1 MLQKNLSY
9 INNEVLK
16 NKLEKIS
23 INESKRN
30 ITYCITPSNDYI
42 LLQNDLPLDDVNNPK
57 EAIKQHLKKNI
68 KYEMKSNDIIINFG
82 IGLGYLLDETYN
94 TYPSKIYIYEPD
106 IMLLHFV
113 LSNIDI
119 SEHLAEGRVFI
130 YTDLKDLLKKIEETY
145 LTKDKIEVVY
155 LPNYAI
161 IRNKELLELTQKVYD
176 TCQSKLI
183 DLNTITRFSGTWL
196 VNTLNNIASINN
208 NGAYLASDLEKKFIS
223 QTALIIG
230 AGPSLIDNI
239 EKIKANRNKYVIFAV
254 NKVVK
259 YLAEKGLVPDFIV
272 CLDAE
277 NMEKTLNVPNEY
289 LSKTNCIVDI
299 KADKF
304 VFTKKFNKIFI
315 NFSDSDTI
323 TQDLA
328 KYNNSVKL
336 YESGGSAAT
345 LALVLAVKFGFTK
358 ILLAG
363 IDLAFKDS
371 TIYASGEQINRINPE
386 MIKVDDIKK
395 NLVKVK
401 SVKGN
406 EVYTRNDYAV
416 FIKHFETLI
425 KLLGPTEI
433 CNLSDFGAEIK
444 GTKNVSFD
452 EINFQAV
459 ANMYP
464 VNTANVF
471 KLKIDDYI
479 QNEFFHINNIISILS
494 KGVYSSAL
502 VNAIVKSGLI
512 YQYMQKSVILTL
524 QKDFHPD
531 LAETFIEKTK
541 VAIKTVVDILQKNKL
556 I

>member
-277 NMEKTLNVPNEY
+277 NMEKTLNVPNG
-289 LSKTNCIVDI
+289 TN
-299 KADKF
+299 
-304 VFTKKFNKIFI
+304 
-315 NFSDSDTI
+315 
-323 TQDLA
+323 
-328 KYNNSVKL
+328 
-336 YESGGSAAT
+336 
-345 LALVLAVKFGFTK
+345 
-358 ILLAG
+358 
-363 IDLAFKDS
+363 
-371 TIYASGEQINRINPE
+371 P
-386 MIKVDDIKK
+386 
-395 NLVKVK
+395 
-401 SVKGN
+401 
-406 EVYTRNDYAV
+406 
-416 FIKHFETLI
+416 
-425 KLLGPTEI
+425 
-433 CNLSDFGAEIK
+433 
-444 GTKNVSFD
+444 
-452 EINFQAV
+452 
-459 ANMYP
+459 
-464 VNTANVF
+464 
-471 KLKIDDYI
+471 
-479 QNEFFHINNIISILS
+479 
-494 KGVYSSAL
+494 
-502 VNAIVKSGLI
+502 
-512 YQYMQKSVILTL
+512 
-524 QKDFHPD
+524 
-531 LAETFIEKTK
+531 
-541 VAIKTVVDILQKNKL
+541 
-556 I
+556 